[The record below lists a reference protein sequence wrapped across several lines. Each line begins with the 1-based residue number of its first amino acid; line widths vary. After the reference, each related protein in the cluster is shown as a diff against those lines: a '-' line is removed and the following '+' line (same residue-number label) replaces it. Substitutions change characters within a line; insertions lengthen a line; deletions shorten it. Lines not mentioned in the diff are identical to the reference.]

1 MFRETIRWMCI
12 GLLLLLPLPAE
23 AGGPK
28 AIRALYGTGVLT
40 EQDRAVVSVIR
51 ELRPD
56 LAQFAIRIGGRCNL
70 DDVILV
76 MPFEYASYIDRVTTR
91 QPIPELPFLVP
102 SIEFF
107 YIPVQEK
114 HLGYITVGGVRTVP
128 LVRVVGPPVIA
139 REPDGSHPCR
149 WGKRGDGTKKPE

>member
-1 MFRETIRWMCI
+1 MFRETIRWMFI
-12 GLLLLLPLPAE
+12 GLLLLASLPAE

-28 AIRALYGTGVLT
+28 TVRGLYGTGVLT
-40 EQDRAVVSVIR
+40 QEQRAVLSVIR

-70 DDVILV
+70 EDVILV
-76 MPFEYASYIDRVTTR
+76 MPHQYASYIDRVTTR

-102 SIEFF
+102 GIEFF

-128 LVRVVGPPVIA
+128 LVRVVGPPIIA
-139 REPDGSHPCR
+139 RETDGSHPCG
-149 WGKRGDGTKKPE
+149 WGKRGNGIKKPE